1 MGEVAPLSFEHTF
14 GFDCGDA
21 VINRW
26 FQKHAMSNES
36 LGFTRTHVY
45 LMEDKVLGFYT
56 LSAGSV
62 DVPPS
67 ELAAASAPE
76 PIPAILLGRL
86 AVAKEFQ
93 GLGLG
98 KRLLL
103 DAYKR
108 SASFGSEVAAAVVF
122 LHPKPGTEKFY
133 RTCGFKP
140 FSESSAM
147 FIKL

>member
-1 MGEVAPLSFEHTF
+1 MGEVVPLRFEHTL

-26 FQKHAMSNES
+26 FQKHALANEA

-45 LMEDKVLGFYT
+45 LLDKKVLGFYT

-62 DVPPS
+62 DVTPT
-67 ELAAASAPE
+67 ELNADSAPE

-86 AVAKEFQ
+86 AVAKEHQ
-93 GLGLG
+93 GIGLG

-103 DAYKR
+103 DAYRR
-108 SASFGSEVAAAVVF
+108 SVRLGAEVAAALVF
-122 LHPKPGTEKFY
+122 LHPKPGTDDFY
-133 RTCGFKP
+133 KACGFSP
-140 FSESSAM
+140 FASTSAM
-147 FIKL
+147 FLRL